1 LYLSKHI
8 PKCSETYMSSIPQR
22 GRQLVRLKDAMQR
35 LGVGHSRFYTD
46 FVRTGRLTLLALG
59 PKSRAVDQDQLDA
72 VIAAVPVAEIR
83 PVVPQRGRQKRR
95 EAASANPPDA
105 TTPSEANASRSS
117 PAKGIDL

>member
-1 LYLSKHI
+1 MTSN
-8 PKCSETYMSSIPQR
+8 PKR

-72 VIAAVPVAEIR
+72 VIAAIPVAEIR
-83 PVVPQRGRQKRR
+83 PVVPQRR
-95 EAASANPPDA
+95 EAASANSSDA
-105 TTPSEANASRSS
+105 TTSSEANASRSS
-117 PAKGIDL
+117 PAKSISYERARP